1 MDSLRTLAWWSD
13 LIICH
18 LTVERGPEVSR
29 SRGFCRP
36 RKAAGRH
43 LVTREVLTL
52 AGIRIVH
59 AADFHAGRPAPAYL
73 GEEKGRLRREELVKA
88 LQTTVDVA
96 ESENAH
102 LLLISGD
109 LFEHAY
115 SRIGTIRE
123 MLALF
128 ERIPATRVFIT
139 PGNHDPY
146 VDGSFYATLKIPG
159 NVHVFKERSIR
170 RIVLD
175 DPGVVVHGLG
185 WTRFEETA
193 RLLSGYRCPDG
204 EYPNVVMIHGDFVMD
219 STGSSYLPI
228 FPEDIQY
235 TGADYLALGHIHAR
249 TEFQCG
255 TTTCVYPG
263 SPEPLDF
270 GEAGEHGV
278 FLVELGKGSVKRK
291 FVPTAKRKVH
301 RVSCDITGADTLEK
315 VRAAI
320 LSVGEP
326 SERKSDLW
334 EVTLVGVADPEIDLD
349 LDDIKRAVSN
359 EFFYVKLVL
368 DVVPDYDLE
377 AIASSNAQ
385 GIESRF
391 VRAIMEERERAKA
404 VGDESRVRL
413 LEKALYFGLDAMK
426 LKRVVHRGIV
436 CESE

>member
-1 MDSLRTLAWWSD
+1 MAS
-13 LIICH
+13 
-18 LTVERGPEVSR
+18 
-29 SRGFCRP
+29 
-36 RKAAGRH
+36 
-43 LVTREVLTL
+43 
-52 AGIRIVH
+52 IRILH

-96 ESENAH
+96 KSESVH

-115 SRIGTIRE
+115 SRVGMIRE

-128 ERIPATRVFIT
+128 ERIPDTRVFIT

-146 VDGSFYATLKIPG
+146 VDGSFYATLKMPD
-159 NVHVFKERSIR
+159 NVHVFKERAITR
-170 RIVLD
+170 VILD

-185 WTRFEETA
+185 WTKFEETA
-193 RLLSGYRCPDG
+193 RLLSGYRCTDG
-204 EYPNVVMIHGDFVMD
+204 EYANVLMIHGDFVTD

-228 FPEDIQY
+228 LPEDIRGS
-235 TGADYLALGHIHAR
+235 GADYVALGHIHVR

-270 GEAGEHGV
+270 GEEGEHGV
-278 FLVELGKGSVKRK
+278 YLVELCKGSVKTK
-291 FVPTAKRKVH
+291 FVPTARRKMH

-326 SERKSDLW
+326 SERKSGIW
-334 EVTLVGVADPEIDLD
+334 EVTLTGVADPEIELD
-349 LDDIKRAVSN
+349 LDDIKRAVSD
-359 EFFYVKLVL
+359 EFFYVKIVL

-385 GIESRF
+385 GLESRF
-391 VRAIMEERERAKA
+391 VRAIMEKREQARAA
-404 VGDESRVRL
+404 GDEVRVRI

-426 LKRVVHRGIV
+426 LKRIVRRGIV
-436 CESE
+436 RESE

>member
-1 MDSLRTLAWWSD
+1 MGFPGTPARWREPIVFYLM
-13 LIICH
+13 
-18 LTVERGPEVSR
+18 VERGPGVSR
-29 SRGFCRP
+29 SRGFSRP
-36 RKAAGRH
+36 RKGAGRY
-43 LVTREVLTL
+43 LVILEVVTL

-88 LQTTVDVA
+88 LQATVDVA
-96 ESENAH
+96 KSESVH

-109 LFEHAY
+109 LFEHTY
-115 SRIGTIRE
+115 SRVGMIRE
-123 MLALF
+123 MFALF
-128 ERIPATRVFIT
+128 ERIPATRVFIS

-146 VDGSFYATLKIPG
+146 VDGSFYATLKMPD
-159 NVHVFKERSIR
+159 NVHVFKERTITR
-170 RIVLD
+170 VILD

-185 WTRFEETA
+185 WTKFEETA

-204 EYPNVVMIHGDFVMD
+204 EYPNVLVVHGDFVRD

-228 FPEDIQY
+228 FPEDIEGS
-235 TGADYLALGHIHAR
+235 GADYVALGHIHVR

-255 TTTCVYPG
+255 TATCVYPG

-270 GEAGEHGV
+270 GEVGEHGV
-278 FLVELGKGSVKRK
+278 YLVELGKGSVKTK
-291 FVPTAKRKVH
+291 FVPTAKRKMH

-315 VRAAI
+315 VCAAI

-326 SERKSDLW
+326 SERKGGLW
-334 EVTLVGVADPEIDLD
+334 EVTLTGVADPEIDLD
-349 LDDIKRAVSN
+349 LDEIKRAISN

-368 DVVPDYDLE
+368 DVVPDYNVA
-377 AIASSNAQ
+377 AIASSNVQ
-385 GIESRF
+385 GLESRF
-391 VRAIMEERERAKA
+391 VRAIMEEREQAKA
-404 VGDESRVRL
+404 AANEARVRL

-436 CESE
+436 RDSE